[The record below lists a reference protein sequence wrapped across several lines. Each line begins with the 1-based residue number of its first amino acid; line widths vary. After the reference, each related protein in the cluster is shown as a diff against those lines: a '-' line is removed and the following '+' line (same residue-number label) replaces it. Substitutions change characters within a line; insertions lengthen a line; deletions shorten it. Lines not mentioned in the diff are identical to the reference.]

1 VTTVAGVL
9 NRVNT
14 DPRTQT
20 RWITGVINVVNGRKV
35 TMVADNSGNAW
46 ITGLACDP
54 TPPIG
59 ARVLLV
65 ATSCGNFIIGR
76 IG

>member
-1 VTTVAGVL
+1 MTTVARVL
-9 NRVNT
+9 NRANAE
-14 DPRTQT
+14 PRKQT
-20 RWITGVINVVNGRKV
+20 RWLTGAVNVVNGRKV
-35 TMVADNSGNAW
+35 TVVLDNGSAW
-46 ITGLACDP
+46 VTGLACDP